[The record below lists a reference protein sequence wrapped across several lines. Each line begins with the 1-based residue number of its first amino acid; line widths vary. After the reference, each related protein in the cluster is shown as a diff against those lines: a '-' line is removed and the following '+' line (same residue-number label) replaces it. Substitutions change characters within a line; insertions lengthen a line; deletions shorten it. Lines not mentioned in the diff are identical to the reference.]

1 MAPRDVT
8 VFVLANVA
16 IQWAALAA
24 AAPEML
30 GAIRADGGTPAEYL
44 VYLWYNAA
52 LILAIAWGAL
62 VLFGVL
68 RRLGGPAVARAGIV
82 VAEAAVLVGIAAE
95 VLTFTILGL
104 HPYGATTWAAVG
116 TADIRNLPWWF
127 FAGLAS
133 VVCGLALGEWALLW
147 GATRLTPAQP
157 GGVED
162 GVGGRL
168 IGYALIGFAAFLAI
182 DRDDAERLVPR
193 AALPLYSQWIA
204 PARQLPDLR
213 PRRMIG
219 DSLHAPRMS
228 RRPDIVFVMAETL
241 RGDMFT
247 PQRMPKLSRFA
258 AQHGCLVPPRHYT
271 GGHLSQY
278 GAFSMLYGLGGW
290 AFLPYMEQARES
302 WPLAVLRANGYEL
315 YGLDA
320 TGVLSYAIDPLV
332 PHQFDS
338 YETRLRADS
347 ALLDETATLVTQPHD
362 APRFV
367 FTFIYSTHAPYLYP
381 SDFDPPLIGVDSTV
395 SQPVGFGWARYLRS
409 VRYVDDLVGRLT
421 ERLADRL
428 RAGNLILAITGDH
441 GEEFWEFGLQGHAAV
456 RFHDVRV
463 RVPLVLC
470 VPGVDATPPAVSEH
484 ADIFPTIL
492 TWATHD
498 TLPAGVMSGR
508 SLFQRPDSLPV
519 VLAGSGF
526 PRQAG
531 EFAVL
536 TPRAKFWLTLEDPA
550 FREITLDQLTDLDD
564 RPLPESDALWDV
576 LHAALEEFHRSREH
590 VLRPE

>member
-16 IQWAALAA
+16 IQWGVFAA

-44 VYLWYNAA
+44 VYLWYTAA

-62 VLFGVL
+62 ALFGVV
-68 RRLGGPAVARAGIV
+68 RRLGGPAGARASIV
-82 VAEAAVLVGIAAE
+82 VAEAAVLVGIGAE

-104 HPYGATTWAAVG
+104 HPYGATTWAQIG
-116 TADIRNLPWWF
+116 TADIRHLPWWF

-133 VVCGLALGEWALLW
+133 VVCGLVLSEWALLR
-147 GATRLTPAQP
+147 GAMRLTPAQP
-157 GGVED
+157 GAVER

-168 IGYALIGFAAFLAI
+168 IAYALVGFVAFLAI
-182 DRDDAERLVPR
+182 DRNDAERLVPR
-193 AALPLYSQWIA
+193 AALPLYALWIE
-204 PARQLPDLR
+204 PARQFPDLR

-241 RGDMFT
+241 RGDMLT
-247 PQRMPKLSRFA
+247 RGRMPKLSRLA
-258 AQHGCLVPPRHYT
+258 AQHDCLVPPRHYT

-290 AFLPYMEQARES
+290 AFLPYMEEARES

-320 TGVLSYAIDPLV
+320 TGVLSYAIDPLA

-338 YETRLRADS
+338 YETRLRQDS
-347 ALLDETATLVTQPHD
+347 ALLDETATLVAEPHT

-367 FTFIYSTHAPYLYP
+367 FTFLFSTHAPYLYP

-395 SQPVGFGWARYLRS
+395 SHPVGFGWARYLRS
-409 VRYVDDLVGRLT
+409 VRYVDHLVGRLT
-421 ERLADRL
+421 ETLEDRL
-428 RAGNLILAITGDH
+428 RAGDLVLAITGDH

-456 RFHDVRV
+456 RFHDVRI

-470 VPGVDATPPAVSEH
+470 LPGVHPTPPALSEH

-492 TWATHD
+492 TWATGD
-498 TLPAGVMSGR
+498 PLPAAVVSGR
-508 SLFQRPDSLPV
+508 SLLTRPDSVPV

-526 PRQAG
+526 PKRAG
-531 EFAVL
+531 GFAVV
-536 TPRAKFWLTLEDPA
+536 TPRAKFWLTLKDPA

-564 RPLPESDALWDV
+564 RPLAESDALRDV
-576 LHAALEEFHRSREH
+576 LHAALEEFHHSRDG
-590 VLRPE
+590 VLRH